1 MGKLSKKYTRT
12 NKKQNKKRRK
22 TTRRVRVKGG
32 GLHQRED
39 VPHYHLRVQPPI
51 GCCYE
56 LGVLHAKSAKK
67 ELNNT
72 DKNNTDVKSATIGD
86 LKTAIINRESA
97 SSWDVTLNKP
107 KPSWI
112 MNPNNPGETKEI
124 ILFWK
129 GKALL
134 NDNTKLRDII
144 VDGERLPLYTHSK
157 EIEPITFKLYDNLE
171 YPSVEVIKHPDPI
184 FEDTP
189 PDE

>member
-12 NKKQNKKRRK
+12 NKKQNKRRRK
-22 TTRRVRVKGG
+22 TTQRVKRVKRGG
-32 GLHQRED
+32 HERQD
-39 VPHYHLRVQPPI
+39 VPHYHLKVQPPTNSSS
-51 GCCYE
+51 YE
-56 LGVLHAKSAKK
+56 LRVLHAKSAKK

-86 LKTAIINRESA
+86 LKRAIIERESA
-97 SSWDVTLNKP
+97 SSWDVTLKKP

-112 MNPNNPGETKEI
+112 MDPTTNEPKKI

-134 NDNTKLRDII
+134 DDTVKLRDII

-189 PDE
+189 EE

>member
-12 NKKQNKKRRK
+12 NKRKKRRK

-32 GLHQRED
+32 GVHARED

-86 LKTAIINRESA
+86 LKRAIIERESA
-97 SSWDVTLNKP
+97 SSWDVTLKKP

-112 MNPNNPGETKEI
+112 MDPTTNEPKKI

-134 NDNTKLRDII
+134 DDTVKLRDII

-189 PDE
+189 EE

>member
-12 NKKQNKKRRK
+12 NKRKKRRK

-32 GLHQRED
+32 GVHARED

-72 DKNNTDVKSATIGD
+72 NENNTDVKSATIGD
-86 LKTAIINRESA
+86 LKQKIIDREKGYIWNSK
-97 SSWDVTLNKP
+97 LNKSE
-107 KPSWI
+107 PSWI
-112 MNPNNPGETKEI
+112 MVPDKPGETKEI
-124 ILFWK
+124 MLFWK

-189 PDE
+189 EE

>member
-12 NKKQNKKRRK
+12 NKRKKRRK

-32 GLHQRED
+32 GVHARED

-72 DKNNTDVKSATIGD
+72 NENNTDVKSATIGD
-86 LKTAIINRESA
+86 LKQKIIDREKGYIWNSK
-97 SSWDVTLNKP
+97 LNKSE
-107 KPSWI
+107 PSWI
-112 MNPNNPGETKEI
+112 MVPNSPGETKPFT
-124 ILFWK
+124 LFWN

-134 NDNTKLRDII
+134 NDNIKLRDIF
-144 VDGERLPLYTHSK
+144 ERLPLYRHSN
-157 EIEPITFKLYDNLE
+157 EINPIVIKLDGTFDRSSIVE
-171 YPSVEVIKHPDPI
+171 TEVIKNED